1 MHEMGVHDTPAVID
15 YILSRALNTELYYIG
30 HSLGASLFFI
40 MTSEKPEYNSK
51 VRAMIGLA
59 PGAFLGNARS
69 PLIVPWFKALAKL
82 QGFGTSMAP
91 SRVDDVIPKPLD
103 KRIGGTGKS
112 VVEGLR
118 QLPEVVLD
126 SRYIQ
131 VSVMKLSIRT
141 RLYTLGTNV
150 FGRNFCA
157 HTSDRNMQG
166 RIVPKARRRAPPI
179 PTNPQFLLTLNMN
192 SSIQALKTTNIARL
206 TLDQKRELKSL
217 ETKYRQSVQ
226 IHNTNNGT
234 EYVKEEF
241 YEFIDSNS
249 IIVERTVPYISKQN
263 SRSEGDMHTVVESVR
278 ELIKIPREVMP
289 RSRQMTNIG
298 ITLCRDGALT
308 QYVCLHLMSLVGGFN
323 DFSVNTTSLPVNLG
337 HFPNG
342 ASQKTVA
349 HIGQTVMSGRFSQFD
364 YGRNI
369 NLKKYGRPTSPDY
382 DLEAITAPVALYYG
396 DNDLL
401 ITPQDIARL
410 FSVLKNSRDRT
421 MKRFYTYSHFDFLWG
436 VNVKSVV
443 YDYILSVI
451 DTYT

>member
-1 MHEMGVHDTPAVID
+1 MA
-15 YILSRALNTELYYIG
+15 SRQGKQGKQCLPLLEDKFKKGKSGGTQVVMQATKLRLLNNRNY
-30 HSLGASLFFI
+30 
-40 MTSEKPEYNSK
+40 
-51 VRAMIGLA
+51 
-59 PGAFLGNARS
+59 ARS
-69 PLIVPWFKALAKL
+69 LAEGVDLSDTDNFFCPGCAYEKNHKL
-82 QGFGTSMAP
+82 PF
-91 SRVDDVIPKPLD
+91 
-103 KRIGGTGKS
+103 
-112 VVEGLR
+112 
-118 QLPEVVLD
+118 
-126 SRYIQ
+126 
-131 VSVMKLSIRT
+131 
-141 RLYTLGTNV
+141 N
-150 FGRNFCA
+150 N
-157 HTSDRNMQG
+157 
-166 RIVPKARRRAPPI
+166 
-179 PTNPQFLLTLNMN
+179 LNH
-192 SSIQALKTTNIARL
+192 
-206 TLDQKRELKSL
+206 QKM
-217 ETKYRQSVQ
+217 
-226 IHNTNNGT
+226 
-234 EYVKEEF
+234 EF
-241 YEFIDSNS
+241 
-249 IIVERTVPYISKQN
+249 
-263 SRSEGDMHTVVESVR
+263 
-278 ELIKIPREVMP
+278 IKIPREVMP

-364 YGRNI
+364 YGRNM

-443 YDYILSVI
+443 YDYILTVI